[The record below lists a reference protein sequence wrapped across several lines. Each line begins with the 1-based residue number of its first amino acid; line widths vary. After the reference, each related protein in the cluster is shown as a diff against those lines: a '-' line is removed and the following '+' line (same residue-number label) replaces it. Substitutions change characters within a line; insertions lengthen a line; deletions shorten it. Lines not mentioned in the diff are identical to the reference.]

1 MVKIISLTILVLA
14 LILLMG
20 FIWRFIM
27 TVQPQLK
34 KLMAMSD
41 ILAREE
47 APIKEQVDRLNRQLT
62 EKQAILERL
71 HEQLQ
76 SDDNMTD

>member
-14 LILLMG
+14 LILLIG
-20 FIWRFIM
+20 FVWRFIM
-27 TVQPQLK
+27 AVQPEVK

-47 APIKEQVDRLNRQLT
+47 VPVKEQVDRLTRQLT
-62 EKQAILERL
+62 EKQAIMERL
-71 HEQLQ
+71 REQT

>member
-14 LILLMG
+14 LILLIG
-20 FIWRFIM
+20 FVWRFIM
-27 TVQPQLK
+27 AVQPEVK

-47 APIKEQVDRLNRQLT
+47 VPVKEQVDRLTRQLK
-62 EKQAILERL
+62 EKQAIMERL
-71 HEQLQ
+71 REQT

>member
-14 LILLMG
+14 LILLIG
-20 FIWRFIM
+20 FVWRFIM
-27 TVQPQLK
+27 AVQPEVK

-47 APIKEQVDRLNRQLT
+47 VPVKEQVDRLTRQLT
-62 EKQAILERL
+62 EKQAIMERFR
-71 HEQLQ
+71 EQT

>member
-14 LILLMG
+14 LILLIG
-20 FIWRFIM
+20 FVWRFIM
-27 TVQPQLK
+27 AVQPEVK

-47 APIKEQVDRLNRQLT
+47 VPVKEQVDRLTRQLT
-62 EKQAILERL
+62 EKQAIMERL
-71 HEQLQ
+71 REQTP
-76 SDDNMTD
+76 DDNMTD